1 MLFFHLVTPNLPY
14 RLHQWVDVANIG
26 EGSHSTAVCL
36 CYYKTFSKP
45 TSEAG
50 HWPLVHGEESCVCLG
65 EVLQVP
71 GYTAMAGLTKTTFL
85 F

>member
-1 MLFFHLVTPNLPY
+1 MGGCGQY
-14 RLHQWVDVANIG
+14 KGR
-26 EGSHSTAVCL
+26 EGSHSAAVCL

-50 HWPLVHGEESCVCLG
+50 HWPLVHGEESCMCLG

-71 GYTAMAGLTKTTFL
+71 GYIAMAGLTKTTFL